1 MRVTVPVYQRR
12 VDGVLEWTT
21 LGLGSHIRTRRG
33 RNAIKLQRVMADEL
47 KKIIERGEEDVR
59 LADFEMSRGLRLARV
74 SLELNLRSEDGQRT
88 RAGGIFPLVLEPRG
102 FSDETRGVIAYH
114 PRDSGHW
121 FVVRSEIDLES
132 QAKRALEHAWANYA
146 AVGVEEF
153 RSHGRD
159 LLRSFTFTARA
170 PTLLT
175 ELPSNEKQP
184 FGDLDVDPRKQRDRS
199 RKKKGKRGG
208 YPELQRVGASLTA
221 QAVDNSLEAG
231 RPRSPYREQ
240 LQGLLT
246 GARKTPTVLLGPPGV
261 GKRTL
266 LRRWVMDLL
275 EFDDFF
281 THRSLDEVHDVFAL
295 NGDRILAGM
304 SYVGE
309 WEKRVSTILNEVRHR
324 RVVLWVDDLYAW
336 GRIGQSRDSDRCLAD
351 LFRGPLQRGEVVL
364 CGTST
369 PGRWE
374 RLREEAPS
382 FADIFT
388 TIRVEPASFSDT
400 LPMMLHAA
408 RIAERDGAPPITP
421 FALRSVLELGS
432 ALFRTTALPGAAL
445 DLMRKLA
452 RAASSESAPEIDTP
466 RVIALLSQQTGLPEV
481 LLRPDATLGEDEV
494 KAALERRVIGQE
506 AAVEAA
512 VDLVMRV
519 RAGLTERSRPYA
531 TYLLT
536 GPTGTGKTELA
547 KALSEYLYGATERL
561 LRFDMGE
568 FAGPDAVARL
578 IGDRWNPAGLLT
590 DAVRKQPFSVVLLDE
605 IEKAHPGVLY
615 LLLQLLDEGRLTDA
629 EGARCDF
636 TQTVIVMTSNLGASR
651 RDSVGF
657 AGEAQR
663 AELAAA
669 DVKRAVQ
676 EFFPP
681 ELFNRI
687 DRVVPF
693 APLTR
698 PVAEQIA
705 RKELSGLLARRGLFD
720 RNIFV
725 FAEESAVR
733 HIVDRAFRP
742 EDGAR
747 SVKRYL
753 EANLT
758 TELAE
763 TLVAHPP
770 AAMQILR
777 VFAADAR
784 FRVHREALDE
794 MPARVDRV
802 ALDRASQGG
811 AAPDRASPDD
821 APTRPGETAGD
832 PRDSKASDLVASAPV
847 WEASAAEL
855 HRRAVALVPR
865 VQTLVEHEERMRAT
879 DSTEWR
885 SDDAESLYIFDR
897 VRQEVRETAAT
908 LERLAGIGDSD
919 VLEELEADEFR
930 EISVDPYTRQVA
942 RRRQFRRSELL
953 SATPRLSREELLELV
968 VNVQR
973 WEALF
978 DRVMDPDLHRTT
990 LELLRV
996 GRDRPA
1002 SGRASERL
1010 FESMVRFYCGRRA
1023 ELTEAAALSDDGT
1036 IATADDD
1043 IERLLRGRPRVVT
1056 IRLLGCGA
1064 SDVFAEEEGCHVW
1077 SSQTD
1082 GSEVVR
1088 VRRCDPQIAARDQLE
1103 GFKRGEA
1110 AFKDALEKGV
1120 SALPK
1125 NPARL
1130 VAVRRRIACDIPARS
1145 GERWVADVEDYSLSH
1160 AVSRQVVG
1168 FEEILYANWIHGLAE
1183 AVS

>member
-21 LGLGSHIRTRRG
+21 LGLGSHTRTRRG
-33 RNAIKLQRVMADEL
+33 RNAIKLQRVMADDL
-47 KKIIERGEEDVR
+47 KKIIERGEDVR
-59 LADFEMSRGLRLARV
+59 LAEFEMSRGLRLARV
-74 SLELNLRSEDGQRT
+74 NLDLNLRSQEGQRT
-88 RAGGIFPLVLEPRG
+88 RAGGIFPLVLEPRS

-114 PRDSGHW
+114 PCDPGHW
-121 FVVRSEIDLES
+121 FVVRDDVDLES
-132 QAKRALEHAWANYA
+132 QAKRALEYAWANYA

-159 LLRSFTFTARA
+159 LLRSFAFTARA
-170 PTLLT
+170 PTLLA
-175 ELPSNEKQP
+175 ELPGNANQP
-184 FGDLDVDPRKQRDRS
+184 FADLDVDPRKQRDRS
-199 RKKKGKRGG
+199 RKKKRKRGG

-231 RPRSPYREQ
+231 RPRSPYRER

-281 THRSLDEVHDVFAL
+281 THRNLDEVHDVFSL

-351 LFRGPLQRGEVVL
+351 LFRGPLERGEVVL

-374 RLREEAPS
+374 RLREEAPG
-382 FADIFT
+382 FADMFT

-452 RAASSESAPEIDTP
+452 RAASSESAREIDTS
-466 RVIALLSQQTGLPEV
+466 RVIALLAQQTGLPEV
-481 LLRPDATLGEDEV
+481 LLRPDATLVEDDV

-512 VDLVMRV
+512 VDLVMRI
-519 RAGLTERSRPYA
+519 RAGLTERARPYA

-568 FAGPDAVARL
+568 FVGPDAVARL

-629 EGARCDF
+629 EGARSDF

-651 RDSVGF
+651 RTSVGF

-663 AELAAA
+663 AELAAT

-742 EDGAR
+742 QDGAR

-777 VFAADAR
+777 VFAADDR

-794 MPARVDRV
+794 MPSRV
-802 ALDRASQGG
+802 DRASQ
-811 AAPDRASPDD
+811 DRV
-821 APTRPGETAGD
+821 TIE
-832 PRDSKASDLVASAPV
+832 PV
-847 WEASAAEL
+847 WDASAAEL
-855 HRRAVALVPR
+855 HRRVVGLVPR
-865 VQTLVEHEERMRAT
+865 VQALVEHEERMRAT
-879 DSTEWR
+879 DSAGWR
-885 SDDAESLYIFDR
+885 SDEAEALYIFDR

-908 LERLAGIGDSD
+908 VERLAGIGDSD
-919 VLEELEADEFR
+919 VLDELEADEFR
-930 EISVDPYTRQVA
+930 ERWVDPFTGQAGRT
-942 RRRQFRRSELL
+942 RQFRRKEILG
-953 SATPRLSREELLELV
+953 ATPHLSREELLELV

-973 WEALF
+973 WEF
-978 DRVMDPDLHRTT
+978 VFERIMDPDLHRTT

-1002 SGRASERL
+1002 PGRASDRL

-1023 ELTEAAALSDDGT
+1023 ELTEAAALSDDGSVT
-1036 IATADDD
+1036 VEDDD
-1043 IERLLRGRPRVVT
+1043 IERLLQERPRVVT

-1064 SDVFAEEEGCHVW
+1064 GEVFAEEEGCHVW
-1077 SSQTD
+1077 SSQTE

-1088 VRRCDPQIAARDQLE
+1088 VRRCNPQTAAREQLE
-1103 GFKRGEA
+1103 VFKRGEA
-1110 AFKDALEKGV
+1110 AFKDALEKGA
-1120 SALPK
+1120 SPLPE

-1145 GERWVADVEDYSLSH
+1145 GERWHAQVEDYALSH
-1160 AVSRQVVG
+1160 AVSRQVAS
-1168 FEEILYANWIHGLAE
+1168 FQEILYANWIHGLAE
-1183 AVS
+1183 AIS